1 MCKIGLISSQDI
13 WGSGELLQFSRQRH
27 SIVFRARFLCNCSD
41 ESLVESIHNYTM
53 ARLDRRVC
61 FRIHSRTGII
71 FLNINIFN
79 TGYCTVI
86 ECWDDKALHRHID
99 LRTPIK
105 YLKKLNTFFVSQCVC
120 AFVSYFILSIFWNK
134 KYYLMDLRIP
144 L

>member
-27 SIVFRARFLCNCSD
+27 SIVFRAWFLCNCSD

-61 FRIHSRTGII
+61 FRIHSRTGIF
-71 FLNINIFN
+71 FLNFNILN

-86 ECWDDKALHRHID
+86 ECYDDKALHRHI
-99 LRTPIK
+99 RTPIK
-105 YLKKLNTFFVSQCVC
+105 YLQNCTHFLYFSVCVLL
-120 AFVSYFILSIFWNK
+120 FHISYYILG
-134 KYYLMDLRIP
+134 
-144 L
+144 